1 MYFFFNNKVKNHCT
15 DNLHCYIIKTIKS
28 RRYLQNN
35 MNIVKLVEP
44 NMQFVYK
51 NLFTVP
57 AKENPKPQS
66 IPSHMQ
72 PSVPLIPTIMPVG
85 PTTSPPPYPTTG
97 TQSPP
102 PTVPNVATGA
112 QVPIVPSI
120 PSVPTVPSV
129 PSVPIQIQRQSVQ
142 SPNILVRSAAQS
154 PVGLSQSPPQ
164 ISPPMEVKAG
174 AVSPT
179 FSTQPV
185 SGMVPIRN
193 PLYDQTGLTSS
204 VLLHPL
210 NEVRLILCT
219 VFVIK
224 I

>member
-1 MYFFFNNKVKNHCT
+1 
-15 DNLHCYIIKTIKS
+15 
-28 RRYLQNN
+28 
-35 MNIVKLVEP
+35 MNIVKIIEP
-44 NMQFVYK
+44 DMQLVYK
-51 NLFTVP
+51 NLITVP
-57 AKENPKPQS
+57 AKEHTKPQS
-66 IPSHMQ
+66 VPSHMQ

-85 PTTSPPPYPTTG
+85 PTTTAAPTTTATPNPTTG

-102 PTVPNVATGA
+102 STVPNVATGA
-112 QVPIVPSI
+112 QVPIVPSV

-129 PSVPIQIQRQSVQ
+129 PIQIQRHSVQ
-142 SPNILVRSAAQS
+142 SPNILVGSAAQS
-154 PVGLSQSPPQ
+154 PVGLGQSPPQ
-164 ISPPMEVKAG
+164 ISPPVEVKAG

-179 FSTQPV
+179 IGTQPV

-210 NEVRLILCT
+210 NEVGIILCI
-219 VFVIK
+219 VVIE